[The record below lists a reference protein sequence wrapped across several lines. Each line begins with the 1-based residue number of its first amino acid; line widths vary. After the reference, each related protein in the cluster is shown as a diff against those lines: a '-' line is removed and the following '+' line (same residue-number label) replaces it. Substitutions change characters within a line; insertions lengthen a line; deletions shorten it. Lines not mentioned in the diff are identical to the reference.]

1 MGSVIICRLR
11 FQLCLISLTVG
22 IWKTLCYFK
31 KALILATAKRHLD
44 IASSFDRED
53 GAKEGQE
60 ELCIPSLVLSIQ
72 IFLQKKKIACA
83 VCVTSPIQYFKKSAV
98 EIRSMLCL
106 ADSSSYCGKLRQA
119 CSGFEVCIGLLPVL
133 FS

>member
-1 MGSVIICRLR
+1 M
-11 FQLCLISLTVG
+11 FQLCLLSLTVG

-31 KALILATAKRHLD
+31 KALILATTKRHLD
-44 IASSFDRED
+44 KASSFDRED

-60 ELCIPSLVLSIQ
+60 ELFIPSLVLSIQ
-72 IFLQKKKIACA
+72 IFLQKKKIAK
-83 VCVTSPIQYFKKSAV
+83 YFKKSAV

-119 CSGFEVCIGLLPVL
+119 CPGFEVWIGLLPVL